1 MYFLRKNIYG
11 IFIVSLVVFMSTYIS
26 KALSANNLLISSAFL
41 CVFIGLLLGNI
52 FSFQEKIAPF
62 IDFSLKKLLRVGIAF
77 LGLSLSLSE
86 LLSYGSTAI
95 LLVIINIVI
104 AFLIIIFLCK
114 LFKIPSKLGYLI
126 TMGTCICG
134 VTAVIATSSII
145 KSDKNETSYAVG
157 IVTLFGII
165 AVFAYPYLA
174 NHFFHASSDL
184 AGIFLGTAIHDT
196 AQVSAAGVIYS
207 ELFNSEE
214 ALNSAMTT
222 KLLRN
227 SFLVV
232 LIPLIAFLYNKD
244 QNINVKKSV
253 KDFFPFFVLAFIILA
268 IIRTIGDYILIDN
281 NIVIY
286 WKEFLALTK
295 QLSVYLILF
304 AMVALGL
311 QTNIKSMFS
320 LGIKPLLIGFVA
332 STSVGVLSVWYLL
345 FFVPMMID

>member
-1 MYFLRKNIYG
+1 MHFLKKNIFG
-11 IFIVSLVVFMSTYIS
+11 IVIVSFIVLTSIYLS
-26 KALSANNLLISSAFL
+26 KVLAVNNVLLSSAFL
-41 CVFIGLLLGNI
+41 CVFIGLLVGNI
-52 FSFQEKIAPF
+52 FSFKEKIDPF
-62 IDFSLKKLLRVGIAF
+62 IDFSLKKLLRIGIAL
-77 LGLSLSLSE
+77 LGLSLSLNE

-95 LLVIINIVI
+95 ILVVINIII

-114 LFKIPSKLGYLI
+114 LFKIPRKLGYLI

-145 KSDKNETSYAVG
+145 KSDKTETSYAVG

-165 AVFAYPYLA
+165 AVFLYPYLA
-174 NHFFHASSDL
+174 NHFFHSSSDL

-227 SFLVV
+227 SFLVI
-232 LIPLIAFLYNKD
+232 LIPLIAYLYNKD
-244 QNINVKKSV
+244 ENVNVKKSI

-268 IIRTIGDYILIDN
+268 IVRTLGDFVFVNDN
-281 NIVIY
+281 LLIY
-286 WKEFLALTK
+286 WTEFLATSK
-295 QLSVYLILF
+295 KLSVYLILC

-311 QTNIKSMFS
+311 QTDLKGMMS
-320 LGIKPLLIGFVA
+320 LGIKPLVIGFSAAVIVGLV
-332 STSVGVLSVWYLL
+332 SVIYLL
-345 FFVPMMID
+345 MLL

>member
-52 FSFQEKIAPF
+52 FSFQEKIASF

-165 AVFAYPYLA
+165 AVFVYPYLA
-174 NHFFHASSDL
+174 HHFFQASSDL

-227 SFLVV
+227 SFLIV

-244 QNINVKKSV
+244 ENINVKKSV

-268 IIRTIGDYILIDN
+268 FFRTIGDYILIDN

-286 WKEFLALTK
+286 WKEFLVLSK

-311 QTNIKSMFS
+311 HTNIKSMFS
-320 LGIKPLLIGFVA
+320 
-332 STSVGVLSVWYLL
+332 
-345 FFVPMMID
+345 